1 MASGRS
7 SSVTLPGWWTDPQQ
21 AADFYQKFLGFKV
34 SDWIDDWFVFMRC
47 NADHHIVN
55 FVRGA
60 DTKMHHMAFELRD
73 FSHMQ
78 NACDLLA
85 QRNIPILWGP
95 VRHGPGHNIAIYHRT
110 PDDQLIELFCELDR
124 MVDEELGYFEPRP
137 WHRDTP
143 QRPKIWK
150 TGPDTNIWG
159 PPPLPD
165 FHRGGPVLPGLE
177 S

>member
-1 MASGRS
+1 
-7 SSVTLPGWWTDPQQ
+7 
-21 AADFYQKFLGFKV
+21 
-34 SDWIDDWFVFMRC
+34 
-47 NADHHIVN
+47 VN
-55 FVRGA
+55 FVRGT

-124 MVDEELGYFEPRP
+124 MLDEELGYFEPRP

-143 QRPKIWK
+143 QRPKTWK

-159 PPPLPD
+159 PLPLPD
-165 FHRGGPVLPGLE
+165 FHRGAAVLPGME
-177 S
+177 G

>member
-1 MASGRS
+1 
-7 SSVTLPGWWTDPQQ
+7 
-21 AADFYQKFLGFKV
+21 
-34 SDWIDDWFVFMRC
+34 
-47 NADHHIVN
+47 
-55 FVRGA
+55 
-60 DTKMHHMAFELRD
+60 MHHVAFELRD

-124 MVDEELGYFEPRP
+124 MLDEELGYFEPRP

-143 QRPKIWK
+143 QRPKTWK

-159 PPPLPD
+159 PLPLPD
-165 FHRGGPVLPGLE
+165 FHRGAAVLPGME
-177 S
+177 G